1 VYLGSAFGKGLALRT
16 ATISNAVRTRHLLAF
31 LHRQASGLQARPSL
45 AMARPRFRKR
55 HCRSQCRSR
64 RERSQRHCTWSSG
77 WPSEGCQFPR
87 HSQREVVR
95 CTLSCCI
102 LTTRR
107 VVLDCSKHLSPS
119 RAKPSPLGPID
130 HTSRIA
136 AIRRIP
142 KAIERLRTCANNSVM
157 DDMLQRA
164 DFRSPSDRAA
174 SATGSERAPRPT
186 GVSASA

>member
-1 VYLGSAFGKGLALRT
+1 MEFRLAIGRLPVPPTFTARSSAMYL
-16 ATISNAVRTRHLLAF
+16 VM
-31 LHRQASGLQARPSL
+31 LHSYQ
-45 AMARPRFRKR
+45 
-55 HCRSQCRSR
+55 
-64 RERSQRHCTWSSG
+64 
-77 WPSEGCQFPR
+77 
-87 HSQREVVR
+87 
-95 CTLSCCI
+95 
-102 LTTRR
+102 RR

-164 DFRSPSDRAA
+164 DFRSPSGRAA
-174 SATGSERAPRPT
+174 SATGSERVPRPT